1 MNFDR
6 KCPKCGDILLY
17 STKIER
23 NRAEK
28 NKSSCLSCSHLGKKF
43 TDETKIK
50 MSVKLVGNKHTLGY
64 KHTEITKEKFR
75 RKTISDKTRE
85 ILRKR
90 RWEQIERLG
99 VKNANFNPKACQFID
114 NLNKERGWNLQ
125 HALNGGEVKISWYSV
140 DGYDKERNIVFEYD
154 EKSHNSFRYK
164 QKDLVRQKRIVE
176 KVNPSLFIRYDED
189 TDILYEVMKKDNCH
203 A

>member
-1 MNFDR
+1 MNFSR
-6 KCPKCGDILLY
+6 KCPMCDDELLY
-17 STKIER
+17 STKVEK
-23 NRAEK
+23 NRAK
-28 NKSSCLSCSHLGKKF
+28 KSNSVCLSCSHIGKKHK
-43 TDETKIK
+43 DETKKK
-50 MSVKLVGNKHTLGY
+50 MSLKLLGNKYTLGY
-64 KHTEITKEKFR
+64 KHTEITKEKLR
-75 RKTISDKTRE
+75 KKTISDETKE
-85 ILRKR
+85 KLRKR
-90 RWEQIERLG
+90 RWEQIEKLG
-99 VKNANFNPKACQFID
+99 VKNANFNPKACEFID

-154 EKSHNSFRYK
+154 ERSHNSFRYK

-189 TDILYEVMKKDNCH
+189 TNTLYEVKKDNCH